1 MEKEIKIYIDKEI
14 RSEFSNLKSEQ
25 DKKWEEFTMEIL
37 EKIKPPFSVAQ
48 LITWLFSFLGTLVV
62 IVTFVVL
69 IKFKSDRTAE
79 DLEKHEILKANEAK
93 ELNYKID
100 KMFDLVTITNNT
112 VIELK
117 TKAKI
122 DDTRNEQY
130 QKTKRF
136 TENN

>member
-1 MEKEIKIYIDKEI
+1 MEKEIKIYVDKEI

-25 DKKWEEFTMEIL
+25 DKKWEAFTMEIL

-117 TKAKI
+117 TKAKL